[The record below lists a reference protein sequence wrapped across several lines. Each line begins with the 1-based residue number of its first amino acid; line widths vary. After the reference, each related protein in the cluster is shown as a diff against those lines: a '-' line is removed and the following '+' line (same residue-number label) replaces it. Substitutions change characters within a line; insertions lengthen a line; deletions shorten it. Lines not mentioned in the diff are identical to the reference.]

1 VGRLVEGD
9 AAVVALG
16 EDPVE
21 DDDVEVEVCVEG
33 RPEAVQEGDGAE
45 LGIARCRR
53 AGAAERG
60 ADGAEQDAEHVAGQ
74 ARIAGQEGAD
84 SLRQGQDPLADG
96 EWRQDVIGQVGGHF
110 HHAAGVAGGA
120 DAAALAGAGRGGAG
134 GCGKGPRGV
143 AQPVRVGTGV
153 GMPPTVRRKA
163 GRRNGAVGQRGG
175 LGRCRKSPVVNG
187 ILYPVSRHGSQE
199 VCPWNGPKFVSI
211 TREGDFDGRER
222 ERERLRERLREQ
234 REPLPGTSLPSLI
247 ALMGM
252 TYEDWDQWTRGSAIR
267 RAGYAG
273 LRRSVAVALGNWG
286 AEEAVPVLC
295 AALGD
300 EEALVRGHAAWAL
313 GRVGSGPGSPV
324 ERSVAIAETLSAA
337 LAAEAHGEVRDELA
351 LALRSLG

>member
-143 AQPVRVGTGV
+143 AQPVRVGAGV

-199 VCPWNGPKFVSI
+199 VCPFNRAFAVPTSEPGFAARGPGEPPFGV
-211 TREGDFDGRER
+211 
-222 ERERLRERLREQ
+222 ERL
-234 REPLPGTSLPSLI
+234 PSDGWHPGTASPSLI
-247 ALMGM
+247 DLMSMDASGW
-252 TYEDWDQWTRGSAIR
+252 EAFSRGSAVR
-267 RAGYAG
+267 RAGLSG
-273 LRRSVAVALGNWG
+273 FRRNVAVALGNWG
-286 AEEAVPVLC
+286 SEEAVPVLQ
-295 AALGD
+295 AALSD
-300 EEALVRGHAAWAL
+300 PSAVVRGHSAWAL
-313 GRVGSGPGSPV
+313 GQIGTESAR
-324 ERSVAIAETLSAA
+324 AA
-337 LAAEAHGEVRDELA
+337 LLERLADEADASVRTEVEAALG
-351 LALRSLG
+351 RSGTSKGS